1 MVLIMEQSSILNI
14 LNKNIYFYDKNE
26 FGHAILV
33 MKDILKLKLKN
44 ENVDLFINK
53 VSDTIKE
60 SLNVSNNYGKKRGYV
75 HVYLTDC
82 ALTKLPISMFKKL
95 NTELSNRFDDTVE
108 KIYVYSNNT
117 YLKRAWSLVRMI
129 VDPDTRKK
137 IEMVISRNE

>member
-1 MVLIMEQSSILNI
+1 MDESSIRSTLDQH
-14 LNKNIYFYDKNE
+14 IYYYDKNE

-53 VSDTIKE
+53 VSEAITE
-60 SLNVSNNYGKKRGYV
+60 SLKISNRHGEKRGYV

-82 ALTKLPISMFKKL
+82 SLTKLPISMFKKL

-108 KIYVYSNNT
+108 KIYVYSNNVF
-117 YLKRAWSLVRMI
+117 LKRIWYLVKMI
-129 VDPDTRKK
+129 VDPDTREK
-137 IEMVISRNE
+137 IEIVLNQ

>member
-1 MVLIMEQSSILNI
+1 MDECSIRCTLD
-14 LNKNIYFYDKNE
+14 KHIYYYDKND

-53 VSDTIKE
+53 VSDAIKE
-60 SLNVSNNYGKKRGYV
+60 SLKISNMYGKKRGYV

-82 ALTKLPISMFKKL
+82 SLTKLPISMFKKL

-108 KIYVYSNNT
+108 KIYVYSNNIF
-117 YLKRAWSLVRMI
+117 LKRAWYLVKMI

-137 IEMVISRNE
+137 IEMVLNQ

>member
-1 MVLIMEQSSILNI
+1 MDESSISCTLD
-14 LNKNIYFYDKNE
+14 KNIYYYDKNE

-44 ENVDLFINK
+44 ENVNLFINK
-53 VSDTIKE
+53 VSDAIKE
-60 SLNVSNNYGKKRGYV
+60 SLKISNRYSKKRGYV

-82 ALTKLPISMFKKL
+82 SLTKLPISMFKKL

-108 KIYVYSNNT
+108 KIYVYSNNLF
-117 YLKRAWSLVRMI
+117 LKRVWYLVKMI

-137 IEMVISRNE
+137 IEMVINE